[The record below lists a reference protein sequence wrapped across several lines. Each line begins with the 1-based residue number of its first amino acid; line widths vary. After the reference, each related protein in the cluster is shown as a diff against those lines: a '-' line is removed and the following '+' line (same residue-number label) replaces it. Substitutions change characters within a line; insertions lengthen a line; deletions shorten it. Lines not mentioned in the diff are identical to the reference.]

1 MVTLSNRYTYLFP
14 DKDSADRWIKDL
26 RKQGVKDDD
35 IAVVSKYEQAAA
47 TAGGAAEGLTAG
59 AAIGA
64 IFGLA
69 AAFIPG
75 VGPFI
80 TAGFLAPTLGAVA
93 GGAAAGAIVGG
104 TAGLISGALSKAGY
118 AAHEAKFFG
127 DEIENGRV
135 LVSVEKGAAIP
146 DTWVTGNFTNYGGY
160 TYVPK
165 P

>member
-1 MVTLSNRYTYLFP
+1 MLSTRYTYLFP
-14 DKDSADRWIKDL
+14 DKDSADRWIKSL
-26 RKQGVKDDD
+26 RDQGVKDDD
-35 IAVVSKYEQAAA
+35 IAIVSKYEQAAA
-47 TAGGAAEGLTAG
+47 TAQGAGEGLTAG

-64 IFGLA
+64 AFGLA

-80 TAGFLAPTLGAVA
+80 TAGFLAPALGAVV

-104 TAGLISGALSKAGY
+104 TTGAITGALSKAGY

-135 LVSVEKGAAIP
+135 LVSVEKGAAVP
-146 DTWVTGNFTNYGGY
+146 DTYITSNYSNYGGY
-160 TYVPK
+160 SYTPK